1 MRRLIAY
8 ITLSVA
14 VLLGIAINAGTVVTR
29 SNANLEFS
37 DGKQFVYRIS
47 DPENETGDLPTGT
60 VDDIASTMI
69 DRLETANVNK
79 YSVETEGENQ
89 IRVTLAES
97 STTAYDRI
105 KEYLGYNGIFSICT
119 TKDTCAVGD
128 EMFKD
133 STARVEYNGQYPVVV
148 IPLSDTTRFVD
159 QIVSE
164 AQTIQG
170 DTTTATGNYDNTT
183 TSSTSV
189 DAMILLWANKSE
201 SDTYEASLTDTKI
214 ADKILLKFDYT
225 KIWFSDAKTEICSAV
240 SPAQFGTADSNNKY
254 PVGAVTQANDLA
266 AHYVRLFNASALS
279 FNVDFLFEV
288 AVTAEV
294 ESLISLNR
302 HATIAFSRTMLAILI
317 GLLIVFAGVIVFYRL
332 SGIAAI
338 ATTSLSLFVALIFYN
353 LVGMEITGAAIIG
366 ILAVV
371 ALGIAS
377 AFLYFSK
384 LKNEVYKGRGLKKAN
399 NEASK
404 RSLWPTIDLSVVS
417 FLFSLIAYFLGG
429 PMVQCF
435 SIMVIFGSLANLL
448 FVLLGLKGLMWLLTN
463 TVELQDKLSL
473 FGIDKT
479 KVPNTL
485 NEEKQNYYGRFSEI
499 DLTKKAS
506 KVGLGAS
513 IVTVAGVA
521 LMLILG
527 LSGKSVFA
535 STPATVDNGRIYF
548 EVLADR
554 SGIDSTAYVE
564 DNILAN
570 LTVDG
575 APLAYTTVSLSTM
588 TKTVEEVAVDY
599 RFYVVEL
606 EAKLTGEEPATFTNT
621 TEIILTSTTGTLTD
635 ILNDVVFAIDA
646 DTDVSTVSVKPV
658 TSLVSQPNIAKVALA
673 VSIGLIAASFYL
685 FLRYRLS
692 RGLAALA
699 VAALASFI
707 TLAFFVLTRIPV
719 TAPISLSVLLVGL
732 YALILSVIIFNKEHE
747 MIKDEKDKV
756 KAKEIVNSL
765 GVKAVALTATPVFS
779 LTFLVAYFGINFFGF
794 GPSAYAT
801 MFAAVTLGIVL
812 AALFATSLLMPMS
825 VALAKIIGK
834 ISLKIKL
841 PKSPRGKARFEKKAA
856 KAKSGEPQ
864 EAVFIGIND

>member
-14 VLLGIAINAGTVVTR
+14 VLLGIAINAGTVVTK

-47 DPENETGDLPTGT
+47 DPEDETGPLPTGT
-60 VDDIASTMI
+60 VDDIAQTMI
-69 DRLETANVNK
+69 SRLETAGVNK
-79 YSVETEGENQ
+79 YNVETEGENQ
-89 IRVTLAES
+89 VRVTLAENS
-97 STTAYDRI
+97 STAYDRI
-105 KEYLGYNGIFSICT
+105 KEYLAYNGVFSICT

-133 STARVEYNGQYPVVV
+133 STARIEYNGQYPVVV
-148 IPLSDTTRFVD
+148 IPLSDPTKFVE

-170 DTTTATGNYDNTT
+170 DSTTTTGNYDNST
-183 TSSTSV
+183 TSSTTA

-225 KIWFSDAKTEICSAV
+225 RIWFSNAKTEICSAV
-240 SPAQFGTADSNNKY
+240 SPAQFGTADKNNKY
-254 PVGAVTQANDLA
+254 PVSAVTQANDLA

-332 SGIAAI
+332 SGLAAI

-366 ILAVV
+366 MLAVV

-404 RSLWPTIDLSVVS
+404 RSLWPTIDLSVVA
-417 FLFSLIAYFLGG
+417 FLFSLVAYFLGG
-429 PMVQCF
+429 PMVKCF
-435 SIMVIFGSLANLL
+435 SIMVVFGSLANLL
-448 FVLLGLKGLMWLLTN
+448 FVLTGLKGLMWLLTN
-463 TVELQDKLSL
+463 TVELQDKLHL

-479 KVPNTL
+479 KVPNNL
-485 NEEKQNYYGRFSEI
+485 NEEKQNYFGRFAEV
-499 DLTKKAS
+499 DFTKKAS
-506 KVGLGAS
+506 KVALGAS

-527 LSGKSVFA
+527 LTGKSIFA
-535 STPATVDNGRIYF
+535 STPSSVDNGRIYF

-554 SGIDSTAYVE
+554 SDIDSTAYVE
-564 DNILAN
+564 DKILAH

-575 APLAYTTVSLSTM
+575 APIVYTTVSLSEM

-606 EAKLTGEEPATFTNT
+606 DKKLTGDEPAVFDDTVHSYN
-621 TEIILTSTTGTLTD
+621 GTLSEV
-635 ILNDVVFAIDA
+635 LNDIVFGIDA

-658 TSLVSQPNIAKVALA
+658 TSLISQPNIAKVALA

-699 VAALASFI
+699 VAALSSFI
-707 TLAFFVLTRIPV
+707 TLAFFALTRIPV
-719 TAPISLSVLLVGL
+719 TAPISLSILLVGL
-732 YALILSVIIFNKEHE
+732 FALILSVIIFNKERE
-747 MIKDEKDKV
+747 LIKDEKDKI

-765 GVKAVALTATPVFS
+765 GVKSVALTATPVLA

-812 AALFATSLLMPMS
+812 SALFATSLLMPMS
-825 VALAKIIGK
+825 VALAKLFGK
-834 ISLKIKL
+834 IGINFKL
-841 PKSPRGKARFEKKAA
+841 PESRRGRARSEKKAA
-856 KAKSGEPQ
+856 KVKTGEPQ